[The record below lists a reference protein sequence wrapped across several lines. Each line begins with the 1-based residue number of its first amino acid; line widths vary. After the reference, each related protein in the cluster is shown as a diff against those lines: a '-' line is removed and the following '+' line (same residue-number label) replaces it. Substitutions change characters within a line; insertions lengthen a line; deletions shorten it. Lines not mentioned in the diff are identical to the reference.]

1 MTHKTIV
8 SVASYVQQ
16 LANDNNVTANR
27 DGMSRVAVAITALA
41 DDSVELDNVE
51 QLLVNLKKVYS
62 VNLKFYSFRDVT
74 SANKS
79 TFIKKL
85 LHEF

>member
-1 MTHKTIV
+1 MTQKTTV

-51 QLLVNLKKVYS
+51 QLLVNLKKKGVLS
-62 VNLKFYSFRDVT
+62 
-74 SANKS
+74 KS
-79 TFIKKL
+79 EILQLQRRYLREQKHFHKKATA
-85 LHEF
+85 

>member
-1 MTHKTIV
+1 MTQKTTV

-51 QLLVNLKKVYS
+51 Q
-62 VNLKFYSFRDVT
+62 
-74 SANKS
+74 
-79 TFIKKL
+79 
-85 LHEF
+85 